1 MGYRWHDTK
10 KIAPKYS
17 FGHGLSY
24 TDFKYGKAEASAKE
38 MTESGTIL
46 INVPVTNVGD
56 RKGKETVQ
64 LYIGDDKATVMRPV
78 KELKGFE
85 KISLAPGETRNV
97 TFTIKA
103 DDLKFYDEASKG
115 WKAEPGKFTAY
126 IGSSSTDIRCK
137 IPFTLK

>member
-1 MGYRWHDTK
+1 
-10 KIAPKYS
+10 
-17 FGHGLSY
+17 
-24 TDFKYGKAEASAKE
+24 

-115 WKAEPGKFTAY
+115 WKAESGKFTAY

>member
-1 MGYRWHDTK
+1 M
-10 KIAPKYS
+10 
-17 FGHGLSY
+17 SY

-38 MTESGTIL
+38 MTADGNIK
-46 INVPVTNVGD
+46 INVPVTNIGD

-64 LYIGDDKATVMRPV
+64 LYIGDDKASVMRPV

-85 KISLAPGETRNV
+85 KIALAPGETKNV
-97 TFTIKA
+97 TFTITP
-103 DDLKFYDEASKG
+103 DDLKYYDETLKE
-115 WKAEPGKFTAY
+115 WKAEPGKFTVY